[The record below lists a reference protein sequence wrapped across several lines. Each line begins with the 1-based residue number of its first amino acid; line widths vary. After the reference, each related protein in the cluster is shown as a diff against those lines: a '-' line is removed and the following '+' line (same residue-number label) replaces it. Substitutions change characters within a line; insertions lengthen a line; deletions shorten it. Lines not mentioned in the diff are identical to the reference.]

1 MSKFFEDEFL
11 LEVVK
16 SYWLA
21 KCVYVNVTS
30 ELAIKLKSKSQA
42 LREFHFT
49 SIFFSLSFSK
59 YGYFLV
65 FIKALSAIIL

>member
-1 MSKFFEDEFL
+1 MSKFFEDEFS

-21 KCVYVNVTS
+21 KFVYVNVTS

-42 LREFHFT
+42 LYHNFT
-49 SIFFSLSFSK
+49 TVKILLLLVSMAIF
-59 YGYFLV
+59 
-65 FIKALSAIIL
+65 